1 MTLSLLVAMNE
12 QKIEFKWLEV
22 KCIGTDTVVF
32 KLEDGATVK
41 VKVDLDRAGVAKSI
55 TNPDGTPHYD
65 IGASLKVNVIPSTKS
80 YYRPKSRLKISK
92 PGKPQDV
99 PFIR

>member
-1 MTLSLLVAMNE
+1 MNE
-12 QKIEFKWLEV
+12 PKIEFKLLEA
-22 KCIGTDTVVF
+22 KCTGTDTVVF

-41 VKVDLDRAGVAKSI
+41 VKVDLDRVGVAKSM

-65 IGASLKVNVIPSTKS
+65 IGASLKVCVIPSKKS
-80 YYRPKSRLKISK
+80 YYRSKSKLRIAK
-92 PGKPQDV
+92 PEKSHDL

>member
-1 MTLSLLVAMNE
+1 MNDH
-12 QKIEFKWLEV
+12 KVEFKLLET
-22 KCIGTDTVVF
+22 KCVGTDTVVF

-41 VKVDLDRAGVAKSI
+41 IKVDLDRAGVAMSV

-65 IGASLKVNVIPSTKS
+65 IGASLKVSVIPSKKS

-92 PGKPQDV
+92 PGNPQDV